1 MVTNEKKAEIIQ
13 IIITAIFGICFE
25 MDESTKEKHREFLVY
40 HIKDFYDDMEKVL
53 LTLNKDSR
61 MFLEKILYEFK
72 KAEVIKGDFNI
83 NDEEMRNGFNNTMR
97 LLRNPKRAKY
107 LVKYADENWQN
118 FVDKDFE

>member
-25 MDESTKEKHREFLVY
+25 MDESIKEKHREFLVY

>member
-13 IIITAIFGICFE
+13 IIITGIFGICFE
-25 MDESTKEKHREFLVY
+25 MDESTKEKHREFLVF

-118 FVDKDFE
+118 FVDKDF